1 MAQRRCHA
9 LELWLIGTKSV
20 GRPSRLP
27 EVFAMRR
34 AMGPILGCVIVFA
47 LSLLSAAVPAAP
59 TAREMG
65 APHGLWL
72 VEDGSAIIELTAC
85 DEAICGQ
92 IYWSKD
98 LEAAQPGEFR
108 DTLNP
113 HAELRSRPICGLPIL
128 TGLRPEGPNAWG
140 GGMVYNPEDG
150 QTYGA
155 EMRLDSKGRLRFR
168 GYLALPLFG
177 DTQIWTRPANV
188 PKRCPAPPTVI
199 TTALGKP

>member
-1 MAQRRCHA
+1 MPWNFGGSA
-9 LELWLIGTKSV
+9 LNGFGVFHPCWKY
-20 GRPSRLP
+20 
-27 EVFAMRR
+27 FAMRR
-34 AMGPILGCVIVFA
+34 AMGPILGCVITLA
-47 LSLLSAAVPAAP
+47 LCLICAAAGAAI
-59 TAREMG
+59 TAPDTA

-72 VEDGSAIIELTAC
+72 VEDGSAIIELSAC
-85 DEAICGQ
+85 ADTICGQ

-98 LEAAQPGEFR
+98 LETALPGEFR
-108 DTLNP
+108 DTSNP
-113 HAELRSRPICGLPIL
+113 RAELRSRPICGLPII
-128 TGLRPEGPNAWG
+128 TGLRPEGTNAWG

-177 DTQIWTRPANV
+177 DTQIWTRPANA
-188 PKRCPAPPTVI
+188 PKRCMTPPSVI